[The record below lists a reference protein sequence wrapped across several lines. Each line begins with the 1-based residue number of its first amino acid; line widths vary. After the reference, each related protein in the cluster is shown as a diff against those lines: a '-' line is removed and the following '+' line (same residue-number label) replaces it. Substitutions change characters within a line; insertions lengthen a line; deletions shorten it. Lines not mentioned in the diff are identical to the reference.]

1 MNDEATIPTGVP
13 GVRRALGIDLGEV
26 RIGVALSDGLGMLA
40 HPCETIQVGGGPQQ
54 TPSRQHQSPPGHKA
68 KVPGN
73 GQSGQA
79 GKFVPVGNAQPGNPA
94 GGGQPG
100 KAVGGRKHPA
110 GGGNAPV
117 NATAAVIV
125 SAKGV
130 SRVAEIAAREKAG
143 VIIVGLPRNMDGT
156 DGPAAAKARAFA
168 EALQVKVGAA
178 CEVRLLDERLTT
190 VAAQKA
196 LQASGRTAKDSRQLI
211 DQVAAQ
217 MILQT
222 YLDGEALKHSDL

>member
-1 MNDEATIPTGVP
+1 MKNDGSTAM
-13 GVRRALGIDLGEV
+13 RQRALGVDLGDV

-40 HPCETIQVGGGPQQ
+40 HPCETIQVGGGQPQ
-54 TPSRQHQSPPGHKA
+54 PPGPGA
-68 KVPGN
+68 KNKGPTKPG
-73 GQSGQA
+73 A
-79 GKFVPVGNAQPGNPA
+79 GKAPG
-94 GGGQPG
+94 
-100 KAVGGRKHPA
+100 
-110 GGGNAPV
+110 API
-117 NATAAVIV
+117 AAVVV

-130 SRVAEIAAREKAG
+130 ARVAEIAAREKVG

-156 DGPAAAKARAFA
+156 DGPASAKARAFA
-168 EALQVKVGAA
+168 EALRAKSP

-196 LQASGRTAKDSRQLI
+196 LQASGRNTKDSRQII

-222 YLDGEALKHSDL
+222 YLDGEALKRPESL

>member
-1 MNDEATIPTGVP
+1 MKAEGNTGESAA
-13 GVRRALGIDLGEV
+13 GVRRALGVDLGDV

-40 HPCETIQVGGGPQQ
+40 HPCETIQVGGGQPQPQ
-54 TPSRQHQSPPGHKA
+54 GA
-68 KVPGN
+68 KN
-73 GQSGQA
+73 KGQ
-79 GKFVPVGNAQPGNPA
+79 
-94 GGGQPG
+94 GQPLPG
-100 KAVGGRKHPA
+100 
-110 GGGNAPV
+110 
-117 NATAAVIV
+117 TAAVPVVV

-130 SRVAEIAAREKAG
+130 NRVAEIAAREKVG

-156 DGPAAAKARAFA
+156 DGPASAKARAFA
-168 EALQVKVGAA
+168 EALRAKTA

-196 LQASGRTAKDSRQLI
+196 LQASGRNTKDSRQII

-222 YLDGEALKHSDL
+222 YLDGEALKRPDSL